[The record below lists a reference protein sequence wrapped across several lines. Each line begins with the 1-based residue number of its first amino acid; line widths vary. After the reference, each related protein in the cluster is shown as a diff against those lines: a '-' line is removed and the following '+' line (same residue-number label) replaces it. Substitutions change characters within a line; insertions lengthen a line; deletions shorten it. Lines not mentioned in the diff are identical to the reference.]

1 MQIRS
6 IINKEYIP
14 ALLHISSGLDRYK
27 DLWYNGQII
36 GTIRGEYEL
45 VVRFNSFAKMH
56 CSISEADDTF
66 VVDGEIELHRKLA
79 EYDFSTLNKG
89 LR

>member
-14 ALLHISSGLDRYK
+14 ALLHISSKLDGYQ

-36 GTIRGEYEL
+36 GTVSGEYEL
-45 VVRFNSFAKMH
+45 IIKFNSFAKIH
-56 CSISEADDTF
+56 CSISESKSIL
-66 VVDGEIELHRKLA
+66 VVSDEYELHRELA